1 MFMAE
6 QRVAEGSIISD
17 TTIARRTNCQRGLG
31 KFQYTLL
38 TCVSFRTNLLQTK
51 GNAFSPIR
59 TIGGKRSPC
68 KYETADKHQKVVERV
83 IYLPQCKGLQRIP
96 PGRSMCSCRHSCD
109 TTSLLRRL
117 LTRDIRR
124 CLQELVNASSCIR
137 SEVINDSERW
147 MGGHLVCQ
155 ACKLMGNVNAG
166 NLRQG
171 WSPR

>member
-1 MFMAE
+1 MPK
-6 QRVAEGSIISD
+6 R
-17 TTIARRTNCQRGLG
+17 LG
-31 KFQYTLL
+31 KIPVHIADLRFFQ
-38 TCVSFRTNLLQTK
+38 NKLLQTK
-51 GNAFSPIR
+51 RNAFSPLL

-68 KYETADKHQKVVERV
+68 KYKTTDKHQKVVERV
-83 IYLPQCKGLQRIP
+83 INLPQCKGLQRIP
-96 PGRSMCSCRHSCD
+96 PGRSMCSCRRSCD

-124 CLQELVNASSCIR
+124 CLQELVNAPSCIR
-137 SEVINDSERW
+137 LEVIDDAERW